1 MRSFSNLWYWI
12 AVAVLWSS
20 TAHYVLGVPFDLV
33 QRAVRGGGQ
42 AEEDLRDMVRINV
55 NRIVYIA
62 GAAGTW
68 LVALGSCLL
77 TVLAMLG
84 WSYGNEFCQALF
96 LLLFPMS
103 LVAILSTRTARRI
116 AAQAPQGAAL
126 HRRLKRHRF
135 FTQAIGMASI
145 FVTAFW
151 GMAQNMQIGVL
162 GG

>member
-1 MRSFSNLWYWI
+1 MRSFSSLWYWI

-33 QRAVRGGGQ
+33 QRATRGGGQ
-42 AEEDLRDMVRINV
+42 AEEDLRDLVRINV
-55 NRIVYIA
+55 NRILYIA

-84 WSYGNEFCQALF
+84 WGYGNEFSQALF

-103 LVAILSTRTARRI
+103 LVAVMSTRTARRI
-116 AAQAPQGAAL
+116 AAQAPQGTAL
-126 HRRLKRHRF
+126 HKRLKRHRF
-135 FTQAIGMASI
+135 YTQAIGMASI